1 MKRLLTICSL
11 LATVLVVGTNSVSAQ
26 GVTTAQLRGI
36 VTDSAGRG
44 IGSATVTAI
53 HTPSNT
59 TYRVTTREDGRYT
72 IPGMRV
78 GGPYEVTSVAI
89 GFQRTR
95 QENVFL
101 RLGQATDVDFRM
113 GQVVVTLQDLT
124 VTAQSGTISSTRTG
138 AATVISQDAINTLPT
153 ISRSINDLTRLT
165 PQVRGQSIVGS
176 DSRLN
181 NITIDGSYFN
191 NSFGLGDGATPGGR
205 TGVAPIS
212 IDAIEQIQVNI
223 APYDVRQGNFVGGNI
238 NAVTKSGTNE
248 FQGSLYYQYR
258 NESFVG
264 KQAGDNAFNP
274 GTFKFDNIGARL
286 GGPIIKDK
294 LFFFGS
300 YESDGITE
308 PGTTF
313 RANTGGETV
322 GGSIT
327 RVQASDLDA
336 LSTFLKTKFDYDT
349 GPYQGY
355 DFETPSK
362 RYLARVDWNIND
374 RNKFSVRYNRLDS
387 KTDVLASNSSSLGN
401 GNRRTSTQA
410 LNFANT
416 NYQILENIRSV
427 VGELN
432 SQVGGNMANSL
443 IVGYNESDESRD
455 VRGGKFFPLVD
466 ILKDGST
473 YTSFGREPF
482 TPNNELRY
490 HSYQLQDN
498 FTIYG
503 NRHDLTFG
511 VSAERYKSENVFFP
525 GSQSAY
531 VYNSLED
538 FYTDANGYLADPN
551 RTSSPVTKKLFQ
563 VRYSNI
569 PGQDKP
575 LQPLEVTYVG
585 VYAQDLWRAT
595 DNLELTAGVRAD
607 RPSFGATGFTNPQAD
622 GYTFRNA
629 DGAAVQYKTE
639 QLPDANIV
647 FSPRLG
653 FNWDVKGN
661 RTTQVRGGTGLFSGR
676 PAYVWISNQIGENGV
691 LTGFESLS
699 GASGNNRPFNPDPNA
714 WKPSS
719 VDGSPAPSYGL
730 AFTDPDFKFPQVWR
744 TNIAVD
750 HQLPGGWIGTAEF
763 LYGRDVNGL
772 SYIDANLPAAQ
783 TAYNGADSRP
793 RWTDN
798 RINDNVAG
806 AFVLGN
812 NSVGRSWNIGAS
824 LEKSF
829 DNGFYVKTA
838 YNYGESKNTIDPGSI
853 ASGSWQN
860 NPIAGDPNNP
870 ILGFSANSP
879 GHRFFANVSWKRD
892 WFSFGGTGVSLFFEG
907 VTQGNGSYRVNGDV
921 NNDGGRNND
930 LMYVPKDQSEMHFTQ
945 YTSGGVTFTPEQQAA
960 AFDAYINQD
969 SYLSTRRG
977 QYAERN
983 AAFAPMVWRADLSI
997 TQDLFTKVAGRINK
1011 LQVRLDILNF
1021 TNLLK
1026 DSWGVGDRFVN
1037 TQPLT
1042 NPGINGAGE
1051 PTYRLYS
1058 RNGKLID
1065 KTFEKTSG
1073 FTDVYR
1079 IQLGLR
1085 YIFN

>member
-11 LATVLVVGTNSVSAQ
+11 LAAVLVVGTHAISAQ
-26 GVTTAQLRGI
+26 GVTTAQLRGL
-36 VTDSAGRG
+36 VADSGGAG
-44 IGSATVTAI
+44 IGGATVTAV
-53 HTPSNT
+53 HVPSNT
-59 TYRVTTREDGRYT
+59 TYRVSTRPDGRYT

-78 GGPYEVTSVAI
+78 GGPYTVTSVAI
-89 GFQRTR
+89 GFQRAER
-95 QENVFL
+95 ENVYL

-113 GQVVVTLQDLT
+113 GHVVVTLQDLS
-124 VTAQSGTISSTRTG
+124 VSAQAGAISSTRTG
-138 AATVISQDAINTLPT
+138 AATTITQAQIASLPT
-153 ISRSINDLTRLT
+153 VGRSINDLARLT
-165 PQVRGQSIVGS
+165 PQVRGQSIVGA

-212 IDAIEQIQVNI
+212 VDAIEQIQVNI
-223 APYDVRQGNFVGGNI
+223 APYDVRQGNFVGGNV

-258 NESFVG
+258 NQSFVG
-264 KQAGDNAFNP
+264 KKAGDNDYDP
-274 GTFKFDNIGARL
+274 GTFKFSNIGARL

-300 YESDGITE
+300 YESDGLTE

-313 RANTGGETV
+313 RANTGSETV
-322 GGSIT
+322 GGNIT
-327 RVQASDLDA
+327 RVKASDLDA
-336 LSTFLKTKFDYDT
+336 LSSYLAKNFGYET

-401 GNRRTSTQA
+401 GNRRTSTRA

-432 SQVGGNMANSL
+432 SQIGGNMANSL
-443 IVGYNESDESRD
+443 ILGYNTSDESRD
-455 VRGGKFFPLVD
+455 VRGGKFFPMVD
-466 ILKDGST
+466 IIEDGAT
-473 YTSFGREPF
+473 YTTFGREPF

-490 HSYQLQDN
+490 NSYQLQDN
-498 FTIYG
+498 FTIFG

-511 VSAERYKSENVFFP
+511 VSAEKYHSDNVFFS
-525 GSQSAY
+525 GSQSVY
-531 VYNSLED
+531 VYNSLAD
-538 FYTDANGYLADPN
+538 FYTDANDYLANPS
-551 RTSSPVTKKLFQ
+551 RTTSPVNLKLFQ

-569 PGQDKP
+569 PGQPKP
-575 LQPLEVTYVG
+575 LQPLDVTYVG
-585 VYAQDLWRAT
+585 AYAQDLWRAT
-595 DNLELTAGVRAD
+595 RNLEITAGVRAD
-607 RPSFGATGFTNPQAD
+607 RPSFGATGFKNSAAD
-622 GYTFRNA
+622 ALTFRNA
-629 DGAAVQYKTE
+629 DGAAVHYKTE
-639 QLPDANIV
+639 QLPDANILI
-647 FSPRLG
+647 SPRLG

-661 RTTQVRGGTGLFSGR
+661 RTTQVRGGSGIFSGR

-691 LTGFESLS
+691 LTGFVSKTNTS
-699 GASGNNRPFNPDPNA
+699 AYPFNPDPNHY
-714 WKPSS
+714 KPTS
-719 VDGSPAPSYGL
+719 VDGSPASSYGL
-730 AFTDPDFKFPQVWR
+730 AFTEPNFKFPQVWR
-744 TNIAVD
+744 SDIAVD
-750 HQLPGGWIGTAEF
+750 HQLPGGWLGTAEF

-783 TAYNGADSRP
+783 TSFNGADDRP

-812 NSVGRSWNIGAS
+812 QSIGRSWNIGAS
-824 LEKSF
+824 VEKSF
-829 DNGFYVKTA
+829 TNGFYVKAA

-853 ASGSWQN
+853 AAGSWQN

-879 GHRFFANVSWKRD
+879 GHRVFANISWKKD
-892 WFSFGGTGVSLFFEG
+892 WFSFGGTGFSLFLEG
-907 VTQGNGSYRVNGDV
+907 VTQGNASYTVNGDV

-930 LMYVPKDQSEMHFTQ
+930 LIYVPKDQSEMRFTQ
-945 YTSGGVTFTPEQQAA
+945 YTTGGVTFTPEQQAA
-960 AFDAYINQD
+960 AFDAFISQD
-969 SYLSTRRG
+969 KYLSTRRG
-977 QYAERN
+977 KYAERN
-983 AAFAPMVWRADLSI
+983 AAFAPMVWRADLSV

-1011 LQVRLDILNF
+1011 LQVRLDILNL
-1021 TNLLK
+1021 TNLIK
-1026 DSWGVGDRFVN
+1026 SDWGVGNRFI
-1037 TQPLT
+1037 TAQPLT
-1042 NPGINGAGE
+1042 NPGVNGAGE
-1051 PTYRLYS
+1051 ATYRFYS
-1058 RNGKLID
+1058 RNGKLLD
-1065 KTFEKTSG
+1065 KTFEKTAG
-1073 FTDVYR
+1073 LGDVYR

-1085 YIFN
+1085 YLFN